1 MPQIDVLAKNEMVL
15 IDSDVG
21 KNTLPI
27 YLPPNVLVERQER
40 CEQVENEAG
49 ALRLERGAGDA
60 GPRSEVERDN
70 GDTGHAAEILAP

>member
-1 MPQIDVLAKNEMVL
+1 VPQIDVLAENEMVL

-27 YLPPNVLVERQER
+27 YLPPKVLVERQER

-49 ALRLERGAGDA
+49 TLRLEGRAGDA

-70 GDTGHAAEILAP
+70 GDTFS